1 MFSTA
6 HMPNGLACLRPR
18 CSTLLSPLPSH
29 PCVTQL
35 CVACLHPLPHF
46 LAVASF
52 SLFFQRHCRRLS
64 PEQRTEATDTCR
76 RQKTRPKKKTG
87 RAAEQR
93 SAVPC
98 GKSEQR
104 SDPQPSNPCLGA
116 HRLLTPGPAVVKRA
130 TPDRLRWFSTA
141 HMPNGL
147 ACGGFPTMP
156 FKTRQVD
163 RWPSRIGP
171 GNALTLLDP
180 DCLSLRLQQA
190 MTETV
195 FTVHLPCSTMP
206 QMQTPQTMPG

>member
-1 MFSTA
+1 MWTSVSRATHRGNRYLPTAKDST
-6 HMPNGLACLRPR
+6 
-18 CSTLLSPLPSH
+18 
-29 PCVTQL
+29 
-35 CVACLHPLPHF
+35 
-46 LAVASF
+46 
-52 SLFFQRHCRRLS
+52 
-64 PEQRTEATDTCR
+64 
-76 RQKTRPKKKTG
+76 QKKTNTG

-104 SDPQPSNPCLGA
+104 SDPQPSDPCLGA
-116 HRLLTPGPAVVKRA
+116 HRLLTPCPALVKRA

-156 FKTRQVD
+156 FKTRRVD

-206 QMQTPQTMPG
+206 QMHTPQTMPG

>member
-1 MFSTA
+1 MWTSVSRATHRGNRYLPTAKNST
-6 HMPNGLACLRPR
+6 PP
-18 CSTLLSPLPSH
+18 
-29 PCVTQL
+29 
-35 CVACLHPLPHF
+35 
-46 LAVASF
+46 
-52 SLFFQRHCRRLS
+52 
-64 PEQRTEATDTCR
+64 
-76 RQKTRPKKKTG
+76 KKTG

-104 SDPQPSNPCLGA
+104 SDPQPSDPCLGA
-116 HRLLTPGPAVVKRA
+116 HRILTPCPAVVKRG

-156 FKTRQVD
+156 FKTRRVD

-206 QMQTPQTMPG
+206 QMQTPQPMPG

>member
-1 MFSTA
+1 M
-6 HMPNGLACLRPR
+6 GLPVCDPVARHSFPR
-18 CSTLLSPLPSH
+18 CPVTLASPNSASPVFIPFRTSWLSPLFLFSSSATVDVCLPSNA
-29 PCVTQL
+29 PRQ
-35 CVACLHPLPHF
+35 PI
-46 LAVASF
+46 LADGKK
-52 SLFFQRHCRRLS
+52 L
-64 PEQRTEATDTCR
+64 D
-76 RQKTRPKKKTG
+76 PKKKKNG

-104 SDPQPSNPCLGA
+104 SDPQPSDPCLGA
-116 HRLLTPGPAVVKRA
+116 HRLLTPCPALVKRA

-156 FKTRQVD
+156 FKTRRVD

-206 QMQTPQTMPG
+206 QMHTPQTMPG